1 MDASIGIVDD
11 QTPLVRA
18 LIGLTVVT
26 GLVDAISFLGLG
38 HIFTANMT
46 GNLVFLG
53 FSAGAPG
60 ISAARSIAALCAFA
74 GGSACGGRLTSSR
87 QRTPVAHML
96 IATYV
101 ETALLLAAASAATF
115 AASDVSPAIAYAI
128 VLSTALAMGLRN
140 AVVRKLAVPDLTTT
154 VLTLTITGLAADSS
168 LAGGGGG
175 RTARRALSILA
186 MFAGALA
193 GTILLRT
200 FGLPA
205 PLAVATFMVGGLSF
219 YLRLHAQPKLARN
232 REHRRSRVSGS
243 GDHHPAA
250 NVNQKANKNGP
261 DILNFRPV
269 L

>member
-1 MDASIGIVDD
+1 MDAANGIVDD
-11 QTPLVRA
+11 QSPLVRA

-53 FSAGAPG
+53 FSAGGAPG

-87 QRTPVAHML
+87 QRTPVAQML

-101 ETALLLAAASAATF
+101 ETALLLTAACAATF
-115 AASDVSPAIAYAI
+115 AANDVSPAIAYAI

-186 MFAGALA
+186 MFAGDPRRHNPPSHLRSAGAAGGRNVDGRRSVVLSALA
-193 GTILLRT
+193 C
-200 FGLPA
+200 A
-205 PLAVATFMVGGLSF
+205 AE
-219 YLRLHAQPKLARN
+219 AR
-232 REHRRSRVSGS
+232 
-243 GDHHPAA
+243 
-250 NVNQKANKNGP
+250 
-261 DILNFRPV
+261 
-269 L
+269 

>member
-1 MDASIGIVDD
+1 MDAATGILDD

-46 GNLVFLG
+46 GNVVFLG
-53 FSAGAPG
+53 FAAGGAAG
-60 ISAARSIAALCAFA
+60 ISAHRSIAALCAFA
-74 GGSACGGRLTSSR
+74 GGSLCGGRLTSSR

-101 ETALLLAAASAATF
+101 ETALLLTAASAATF
-115 AASDVSPAIAYAI
+115 ATSDVSPTIAYAI
-128 VLSTALAMGLRN
+128 VLSTGVAMGLRN

-154 VLTLTITGLAADSS
+154 VLTLTVTGLAADSS
-168 LAGGGGG
+168 LAGGRGG

-193 GTILLRT
+193 GAILLRA

-205 PLAVATFMVGGLSF
+205 PLVVAALMVAGLSF
-219 YLRLHAQPKLARN
+219 YLRVHARPKLAMAR
-232 REHRRSRVSGS
+232 
-243 GDHHPAA
+243 
-250 NVNQKANKNGP
+250 
-261 DILNFRPV
+261 
-269 L
+269 

>member
-1 MDASIGIVDD
+1 MDPVNDTVDD

-53 FSAGAPG
+53 FSAGGAPG

-87 QRTPVAHML
+87 QRTPVAQML

-205 PLAVATFMVGGLSF
+205 PLAVATFMVGCLSF
-219 YLRLHAQPKLARN
+219 YLRLHARPKLTRN
-232 REHRRSRVSGS
+232 R
-243 GDHHPAA
+243 
-250 NVNQKANKNGP
+250 
-261 DILNFRPV
+261 
-269 L
+269 

>member
-1 MDASIGIVDD
+1 MDAVKGIVDD

-53 FSAGAPG
+53 FSAGGAPG

-74 GGSACGGRLTSSR
+74 GGSVCGGRLTSSR
-87 QRTPVAHML
+87 QRTPVAQML

-128 VLSTALAMGLRN
+128 VY
-140 AVVRKLAVPDLTTT
+140 
-154 VLTLTITGLAADSS
+154 
-168 LAGGGGG
+168 
-175 RTARRALSILA
+175 
-186 MFAGALA
+186 
-193 GTILLRT
+193 
-200 FGLPA
+200 LPRW
-205 PLAVATFMVGGLSF
+205 PWG
-219 YLRLHAQPKLARN
+219 
-232 REHRRSRVSGS
+232 
-243 GDHHPAA
+243 
-250 NVNQKANKNGP
+250 
-261 DILNFRPV
+261 
-269 L
+269 

>member
-1 MDASIGIVDD
+1 MDAASGIVDD
-11 QTPLVRA
+11 QSPLARA

-53 FSAGAPG
+53 FAAGGAPG

-74 GGSACGGRLTSSR
+74 GGSVCGGRLTSSR
-87 QRTPVAHML
+87 QRTPVAHLL

-101 ETALLLAAASAATF
+101 ETALLVTAASAATF
-115 AASDVSPAIAYAI
+115 AANDVSPAIAYAI

-154 VLTLTITGLAADSS
+154 VLTMTITGLAADSS
-168 LAGGGGG
+168 LAGGPGGHS
-175 RTARRALSILA
+175 ARRVLSLLA
-186 MFAGALA
+186 MFAGALVGA
-193 GTILLRT
+193 TLLRT

-205 PLAVATFMVGGLSF
+205 SLTVAALIVAALSF
-219 YLRLHAQPKLARN
+219 PLRSHARPKLATVRA
-232 REHRRSRVSGS
+232 S
-243 GDHHPAA
+243 
-250 NVNQKANKNGP
+250 
-261 DILNFRPV
+261 
-269 L
+269 

>member
-1 MDASIGIVDD
+1 MDAVKGIVDD

-53 FSAGAPG
+53 FSAGGAPG

-74 GGSACGGRLTSSR
+74 GGSAGGGRLTSSR
-87 QRTPVAHML
+87 QRTPVAQML

-168 LAGGGGG
+168 LAGGDNP
-175 RTARRALSILA
+175 RWQRRGAAILA
-186 MFAGALA
+186 ILAGAAA
-193 GTILLRT
+193 GAALLRYSVAIPLLVC
-200 FGLPA
+200 GLMSGTCA
-205 PLAVATFMVGGLSF
+205 LTQRHLES
-219 YLRLHAQPKLARN
+219 K
-232 REHRRSRVSGS
+232 RS
-243 GDHHPAA
+243 
-250 NVNQKANKNGP
+250 
-261 DILNFRPV
+261 L
-269 L
+269 